1 MCGAEC
7 SARDAASRG
16 ELRPGAASARVR
28 DPEMRSVEFYV
39 PGGRLIS
46 ALGPGLPAYSAWP
59 LCRGGLTFWRRLGE
73 VSVRRVRAIRAR
85 FAARA
90 DVRQRRQV
98 QYGIAHHDELDRH
111 GTGRTKLGVPAI
123 AEAVLW
129 PEKALERLMDLGVEL
144 IGLLGRHVQPGGRRA
159 VVEVVCPGWYR
170 GGPPNRRRAGLSGR
184 TAGEVG
190 GSGELQRALGR
201 SAGIML

>member
-1 MCGAEC
+1 M
-7 SARDAASRG
+7 
-16 ELRPGAASARVR
+16 
-28 DPEMRSVEFYV
+28 
-39 PGGRLIS
+39 
-46 ALGPGLPAYSAWP
+46 
-59 LCRGGLTFWRRLGE
+59 
-73 VSVRRVRAIRAR
+73 
-85 FAARA
+85 
-90 DVRQRRQV
+90 
-98 QYGIAHHDELDRH
+98 AHHDELDRH

-159 VVEVVCPGWYR
+159 QGVLQAGIG

-184 TAGEVG
+184 TAGEAG

-201 SAGIML
+201 SAGIIL